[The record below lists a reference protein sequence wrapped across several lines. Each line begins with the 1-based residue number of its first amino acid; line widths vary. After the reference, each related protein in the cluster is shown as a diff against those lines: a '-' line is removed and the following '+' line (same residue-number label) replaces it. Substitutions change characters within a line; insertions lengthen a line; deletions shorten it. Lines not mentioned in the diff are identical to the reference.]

1 MSEQRGTEEIRKEI
15 AAERQ
20 RLDADL
26 DALRTELRS
35 LVPLVAAGLALVAI
49 VTFRKSAT
57 AGLRMIWR
65 LI

>member
-1 MSEQRGTEEIRKEI
+1 MSEKRGAEEIRTEI

-26 DALRTELRS
+26 DALKAEARS
-35 LVPLVAAGLALVAI
+35 LVPVVAVGLAVVGL

-57 AGLRMIWR
+57 AGARMIWR

>member
-1 MSEQRGTEEIRKEI
+1 MSEKRGAEEIRTEI

-26 DALRTELRS
+26 DALKADLRS
-35 LVPLVAAGLALVAI
+35 LVPLVVAGLAVVAL
-49 VTFRKSAT
+49 VTFRKRT
-57 AGLRMIWR
+57 GAGLRMLWR